1 MMPIK
6 MFVSKSKLLS
16 LSATMWLVVIAAG
29 CPAGKEQTPS
39 AAARKSQ
46 QAVEMPTQAIKLPE
60 GEFRRP
66 PALPPSAPPPK
77 LADVSDGSPVAE
89 SAGTATNPPVA
100 EDKSDVVSSKPKK
113 PARPLTKK
121 NSGVPF
127 DPIKENG
134 PIFVGWPKPDAALV
148 ITGMEHGYIEPC
160 GCAGLDRMKGGMS
173 RRHTFIE
180 GLRKEGWPL
189 AVLDAGGLARGFGR
203 QAEMRFHTMVES
215 KRKMG
220 YDAIAF
226 GADDLRLPAGELVAA
241 AAEVQ
246 GKPGAF
252 VSANVG
258 LFGFDAG
265 FTPDRRIIKAG
276 KFKIGVTAVLG
287 KKHQAELHN
296 DEIEFRDPEEALAK
310 VVPEL
315 KKQADY
321 LVLLAHASRDEAEA
335 LARRFPQFNAVVVS
349 DGPATPPAQP
359 ETIKGTET
367 LLIDVGQK
375 GMDAIVLGL
384 YGDKD
389 KPTWRYQ
396 RVPLDSRFAASDEMR
411 MLLTAYQEQIKIAGF
426 AGLGL
431 RAVPHPQAEGGGKFV
446 GSKKCQ
452 SCHEISYDI
461 WKKSGH
467 AKAYQTLVDLA
478 PPRNFDPECVSCHV
492 VGWHPTKYFP
502 YQSGFESLEK
512 TPELIDVGCESCHG
526 PGEKHCAAELGNNEK
541 LQEKYRK
548 ASVIT
553 KEESRKSQC
562 VSCHDL
568 DNSPDFDFDAYWPL
582 VEHYERD

>member
-1 MMPIK
+1 
-6 MFVSKSKLLS
+6 LLPF
-16 LSATMWLVVIAAG
+16 LVALLIFAAG
-29 CPAGKEQTPS
+29 CPSGKEQSPP
-39 AAARKSQ
+39 AAAHESQ
-46 QAVEMPTQAIKLPE
+46 SSIEMPSQAIKLPE

-66 PALPPSAPPPK
+66 PALPPSVPPSK
-77 LADVSDGSPVAE
+77 LADVPNALPANESAVASANDPVA
-89 SAGTATNPPVA
+89 A
-100 EDKSDVVSSKPKK
+100 DKSETASIKPKK

-134 PIFVGWPKPDAALV
+134 PIFVDWPRPDAALV

-173 RRHTFIE
+173 RRATFIE

-189 AVLDAGGLARGFGR
+189 AVLDVGGLARGFGR
-203 QAEMRFHTMVES
+203 QAELRFHTMVEG

-220 YDAIAF
+220 YDAVAF
-226 GADDLRLPAGELVAA
+226 GVDELRLPAGELVAA

-246 GKPGAF
+246 GKPGMF
-252 VSANVG
+252 ISANVG

-265 FTPDRRIIKAG
+265 FTPETRVIEAG
-276 KFKIGVTAVLG
+276 KLKIGVTAVLG
-287 KKHQAELHN
+287 KKYQAELHN
-296 DEIEFRDPEEALAK
+296 DEVEFRDPADALAK
-310 VVPEL
+310 IVPEL
-315 KKQADY
+315 KTKADY
-321 LVLLAHASRDEAEA
+321 LVLLAHATRDEAVA
-335 LARRFPQFNAVVVS
+335 LAKRFPQFDVVVVS
-349 DGPATPPAQP
+349 DGAATPPAQP
-359 ETIKGTET
+359 ETIADTKT
-367 LLIDVGQK
+367 LLVEVGQK

-384 YGDKD
+384 YGEKD

-396 RVPLDSRFAASDEMR
+396 RVPLDSRFAASTDMQ
-411 MLLTAYQEQIKIAGF
+411 MLLTAYQEQLKVAGF

-431 RAVPHPQAEGGGKFV
+431 RPVPHPQAEGGGKFV

-467 AKAYQTLVDLA
+467 AKAYQTLVELA

-526 PGEKHCAAELGNNEK
+526 PGEKHCIAELGNNEK

-548 ASVIT
+548 AAVIT

-562 VSCHDL
+562 ASCHDL